1 MAELIFK
8 DEVYAIIGAA
18 MEVYNTLGP
27 GFSEPIFQEA
37 LGIEFDDRKVPARA
51 QFEIIVNYKDRPLK
65 KTYIA
70 DFVAYGQ
77 IIVEI
82 KALDQLTSR
91 EEAQL
96 LNYLKATGFPL
107 GVLINFGALGQL
119 EWKRMAA
126 TQYRLR
132 TNYRPSTKIGENSRE
147 FADDLPSEQSSRS

>member
-8 DEVYAIIGAA
+8 DEVYAIIGAT
-18 MEVYNTLGP
+18 MDVYNTLGP
-27 GFSEPIFQEA
+27 GFSEAIFQEA
-37 LGIEFDDRKVPARA
+37 LGLEFDDQKVPARA
-51 QFEIIVNYKDRPLK
+51 QFEIAVNYKDRPFK
-65 KTYIA
+65 KTYVA
-70 DFVAYGQ
+70 DFEAFEQ

-107 GVLINFGALGQL
+107 GILINFGALGGL

-126 TQYRLR
+126 TQYKLR
-132 TNYRPSTKIGENSRE
+132 TNHRPYTKIGEN
-147 FADDLPSEQSSRS
+147 

>member
-1 MAELIFK
+1 MYANLKNKRDKRGFMAELIFK
-8 DEVYAIIGAA
+8 DDVYAIIGAA
-18 MEVYNTLGP
+18 LEVYNTLGP
-27 GFSEPIFQEA
+27 GFSEAIFQKA
-37 LGIEFDDRKVPARA
+37 LDLEFHDRKISARA

-65 KTYIA
+65 KTYIT
-70 DFVAYGQ
+70 DFVAFEQ
-77 IIVEI
+77 IIIEI

-107 GVLINFGALGQL
+107 GILINFGALGGL

-132 TNYRPSTKIGENSRE
+132 TNYRPSTKISEN
-147 FADDLPSEQSSRS
+147 